1 MYQLEDDT
9 LKGGIKL
16 GNSIKNYEKKERK
29 RQKEAYEDLRKIVA
43 DKMLE
48 VFTTKMVEC
57 DCETTEN
64 SYINK

>member
-29 RQKEAYEDLRKIVA
+29 RQKEAYEDLRKTVA
-43 DKMLE
+43 GKMLE
-48 VFTTKMVEC
+48 VFTTKMIESN
-57 DCETTEN
+57 CETTEN
-64 SYINK
+64 SYANK

>member
-1 MYQLEDDT
+1 MEDDT

-57 DCETTEN
+57 DCETTES
-64 SYINK
+64 SYANK

>member
-29 RQKEAYEDLRKIVA
+29 RQKEAYEDLRKTVA

-48 VFTTKMVEC
+48 VFAARMVDC

-64 SYINK
+64 SYANK

>member
-48 VFTTKMVEC
+48 VFTTKMAEC

>member
-1 MYQLEDDT
+1 MEDDT

-29 RQKEAYEDLRKIVA
+29 RQKEAYEDLRKTVA

-57 DCETTEN
+57 DCETTES